1 MKKRI
6 LLLVF
11 THLVAVFIGMFL
23 FCIAN
28 KISENNTGV
37 WYNGTIDLSTYNEIP
52 EIRMMSRKFGDLD
65 AIYLYPSDYI
75 DEDGYL
81 TKEAYDK
88 IQYENF
94 GVYSTP
100 TEAQKAIVKLNN
112 YFEKNSHKI

>member
-1 MKKRI
+1 MKKLI
-6 LLLVF
+6 LILVF
-11 THLVAVFIGMFL
+11 THLIAVFIGMFS
-23 FCIAN
+23 FYIIN
-28 KISENNTGV
+28 KISENNTGT

>member
-1 MKKRI
+1 MKDNG
-6 LLLVF
+6 L
-11 THLVAVFIGMFL
+11 
-23 FCIAN
+23 
-28 KISENNTGV
+28 ISK
-37 WYNGTIDLSTYNEIP
+37 YRS
-52 EIRMMSRKFGDLD
+52 
-65 AIYLYPSDYI
+65 AI

-88 IQYENF
+88 IQYENL